1 VDHDVPD
8 FEEIADRLLP
18 LFGPFEPD
26 AVAAAARTI
35 SELVRRLNHAT
46 RHAAALPAP
55 SDVYTVLG
63 ALRVGLSGLN
73 QTLSQLADRTGRWTD
88 DFHIGHDLGGDPR
101 CACVTTIIQL
111 RRAAAALTAVV
122 EPLEAAQTTIGPL
135 NAQPRHLSAGG
146 PPASPQLA
154 DGTHKRGRHR

>member
-1 VDHDVPD
+1 MDRDMPEI
-8 FEEIADRLLP
+8 EEIADQLLP
-18 LFGPFEPD
+18 LFGPFEPG
-26 AVAAAARTI
+26 AVAEAARTI

-46 RHAAALPAP
+46 RHPSALPVP
-55 SDVYTVLG
+55 SDVYAVLG

-111 RRAAAALTAVV
+111 RRAAAVLAAVV

-135 NAQPRHLSAGG
+135 NAQPRHLSGDA
-146 PPASPQLA
+146 PPAPPPLA
-154 DGTHKRGRHR
+154 YDTSKRRRHR